1 MPEATQIDTVL
12 QNELTLAFQGKE
24 TVQQALTKAAGEID
38 PLLTA
43 TK

>member
-1 MPEATQIDTVL
+1 MPQAPKIDTVL
-12 QNELTLAFQGKE
+12 QDELTLAFQGKE
-24 TVQQALTKAAGEID
+24 TVQEALTKAAGEID